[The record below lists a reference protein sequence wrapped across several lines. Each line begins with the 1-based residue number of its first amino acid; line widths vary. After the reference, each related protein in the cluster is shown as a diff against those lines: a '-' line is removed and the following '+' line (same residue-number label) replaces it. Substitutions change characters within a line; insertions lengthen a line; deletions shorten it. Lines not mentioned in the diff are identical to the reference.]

1 MKKLCVLLTA
11 IFITTLAEISYV
23 ASGFSRTRYGPPE
36 GGRYDGVIALIK
48 ASGADIAVAM
58 RTLDGKDELLIQPDV
73 EYHAASTMKVPVMI
87 ELFRQARAGALSLD
101 DRIPVVN
108 QFHSIVDGSSFK
120 LDLGDDSDDEM
131 YKRAGQTMTYR
142 ELCESM
148 ITVSSNFA
156 ANLII
161 EHLGAANIQ
170 KTTNALGAPGMRVL
184 RGVEDDKAFKKGLN
198 NSTTAR
204 ALLILMEK
212 IATGKAVDKA
222 SSAEMVAILER
233 QKFSSRI
240 PAGLPPGARVAH
252 KTGEISGIQHDAAI
266 VYGVRPFVLVVLV
279 RGIDDPK
286 RGSALAADITRAVYP
301 GLTSREP
308 ATATPGGQGTAPA
321 GNPTAQLLT
330 ELIQVDTS
338 NPPGHEAQIAELLA
352 PKFKPLGFEIEIVP
366 TPETGKSH
374 FLARLRGDG
383 SKKPILLAAHADV
396 VGVEREKWTV
406 DPFAGLVRDGHVYGR
421 GAIDF
426 KGGVA
431 VFARAA
437 MMLAENKVPL
447 ARDVIFLAEAD
458 EEGAPYST
466 LWLARTHWA
475 KMDCEFALNE
485 GGWIIKDTAGKVQ
498 YVSISTADKG
508 SASLV
513 LTARGTSTHSSMP
526 RPDNAI
532 FTLSRAMAK
541 LADYD
546 TKVQLTPST
555 QQFFLTLAK
564 TSAPPASDYFRTIAT
579 STDRAAIAR
588 ADREVSKDPLIHALL
603 RNSIAPVLM
612 NAGFRGNVIPGSAA
626 ATINVRTIPG
636 TDPNDL
642 VREFQQVIADPR
654 VEVTLANQGGGLA
667 ASAPSSEDT
676 ELFRTLVREART
688 TFPGAEV
695 TPYLFQA
702 GTDAGAWRSRG
713 VPVYGIYPYP
723 ITADELTRMHG
734 NDERVSVESLRQGT
748 EMIYRTLVAVAGK

>member
-1 MKKLCVLLTA
+1 
-11 IFITTLAEISYV
+11 
-23 ASGFSRTRYGPPE
+23 
-36 GGRYDGVIALIK
+36 
-48 ASGADIAVAM
+48 
-58 RTLDGKDELLIQPDV
+58 
-73 EYHAASTMKVPVMI
+73 
-87 ELFRQARAGALSLD
+87 
-101 DRIPVVN
+101 
-108 QFHSIVDGSSFK
+108 
-120 LDLGDDSDDEM
+120 
-131 YKRAGQTMTYR
+131 
-142 ELCESM
+142 
-148 ITVSSNFA
+148 
-156 ANLII
+156 
-161 EHLGAANIQ
+161 
-170 KTTNALGAPGMRVL
+170 VL
-184 RGVEDDKAFKKGLN
+184 RGVEDDKAFQKGLN

-204 ALLILMEK
+204 ALLTWMEK
-212 IATGKAVDKA
+212 IAHGEAVDQA
-222 SSAEMVAILER
+222 SSTEMAAILKR
-233 QKFSSRI
+233 QKFRDRI
-240 PAGLPPGARVAH
+240 PAGLPPGTPVAN
-252 KTGEISGIQHDAAI
+252 KTGEITRIQHDAAI
-266 VYGVRPFVLVVLV
+266 VYADRPFVLVVLV
-279 RGIDDPK
+279 RGLDDPK
-286 RGSALAADITRAVYP
+286 RGSALAAEITRAVYA
-301 GLTSREP
+301 GLHSRDAPSGTTSP
-308 ATATPGGQGTAPA
+308 AQGPSAAA

-330 ELIQVDTS
+330 ELIRVDTS

-352 PKFKPLGFEIEIVP
+352 AKFKPLGFEIEIVP
-366 TPETGKSH
+366 TPEAGKSH
-374 FLARLRGDG
+374 LFARLRGDG
-383 SKKPILLAAHADV
+383 SKKPLLLAAHADV
-396 VGVEREKWTV
+396 VGVERDKWTV

-426 KGGVA
+426 KGGQA
-431 VFARAA
+431 VFARAV

-466 LWLARTHWA
+466 TWLARTHWA

-485 GGWIIKDTAGKVQ
+485 GGWIIKDPAGKVQ

-532 FTLSRAMAK
+532 FTLSRAMTK

-555 QQFFLTLAK
+555 KQFFLTLAK
-564 TSAPPASDYFRTIAT
+564 TSAAPASDYFRTIAT
-579 STDRAAIAR
+579 STDAAAIAR

-642 VREFQQVIADPR
+642 VREFQQVINDPR
-654 VEVTLANQGGGLA
+654 VEVKLANQGGGLA
-667 ASAPSSEDT
+667 QSPPSSEDT
-676 ELFRTLVREART
+676 ELFKTLVREAQT

-734 NDERVSVESLRQGT
+734 NDERVSVDSLRQGT